1 MSTASSSNSSGDEPH
16 KKKDDASN
24 EESSHLLEANEN
36 GDKYGSR
43 QAVKIIKVH
52 PNGNESANASPQDQ
66 ENLLG
71 RMVHTSTENRS
82 RTLPQYVAAL
92 AAAGGAFA
100 AGTLLGWTSP
110 AETSIVKDDFY
121 GFEVSDESY
130 SWVSSFMTLGAACVC
145 IPIGF
150 LINMIGRKWTM
161 LLLVLPFVLGWAL
174 LIWAQNV
181 VMMFV
186 ARFILGIAGG
196 AFCVTAPMYTGEIA
210 QKDIRGTLGSFFQL
224 MITLGILFVYGIGAG
239 LDVFWMSVVCGIL
252 PIIFGVIFFFMPES
266 PTYLVSKDRSEAAVK
281 SIQWLRGKEYD
292 YAPELEELHQT
303 DREIR
308 ENKVNIM
315 AALGRP
321 VTIKA
326 LSISL
331 GLMFFQQLSGINA
344 VIFYSKAIFEDAKT
358 DIDASMST
366 ILIGVMQVVATFVS
380 TLVVDKLGRR
390 ILLLASG
397 IVMALST
404 TAIGVYFFLK
414 ERNEDSVENLGWLPV
429 ASLCIFMIM
438 FSIGYGPVPW
448 LMMGELFATDIKGFA
463 GSIAGTTNWVLA
475 FVVTKTFKNLNDGL
489 GSGGTFWLF
498 AGVTVVGVI
507 FVFFAVPETKGK
519 SLNEIQQELAGHR
532 NSLRVQPTN
541 VAEK

>member
-1 MSTASSSNSSGDEPH
+1 MSTVSSSNSSGDEPN
-16 KKKDDASN
+16 KKPGVNS
-24 EESSHLLEANEN
+24 EECSHLLEANEN
-36 GDKYGSR
+36 GAKYGSR
-43 QAVKIIKVH
+43 QA
-52 PNGNESANASPQDQ
+52 DQ

-82 RTLPQYVAAL
+82 KTLPQYVAAL

-110 AETSIVKDDFY
+110 AETGIVKDATAYDFD
-121 GFEVSDESY
+121 VSSTQY

-150 LINMIGRKWTM
+150 LINFIGRKWTM
-161 LLLVLPFVLGWAL
+161 LLLVAPFVVGWAL

-181 VMMFV
+181 FMMYI

-224 MITLGILFVYGIGAG
+224 MITIGILFVYGIGAG
-239 LDVFWMSVVCGIL
+239 LSVFWMSIVCGIL

-266 PTYLVSKDRSEAAVK
+266 PTYLVSKNRSDAAVK
-281 SIQWLRGKEYD
+281 SIQWLRGTEYD
-292 YAPELEELHQT
+292 YAPEMEELHQT
-303 DREIR
+303 EREIR
-308 ENKVNIM
+308 ENKVNIL
-315 AALGRP
+315 AALARP

-326 LSISL
+326 LCISL

-344 VIFYSKAIFEDAKT
+344 VIFYSEAIFEDANT
-358 DIDASMST
+358 GISASMST

-380 TLVVDKLGRR
+380 TMVVDKLGRR

-397 IVMALST
+397 AVMALST
-404 TAIGVYFFLK
+404 TAIGVYFYMK
-414 ERNEDSVENLGWLPV
+414 DQDPASVDNLGWLPV
-429 ASLCIFMIM
+429 GSLCIFMIM

-475 FVVTKTFKNLNDGL
+475 FVVTKTFKNLNDSL

-498 AGVTVVGVI
+498 AGVTIVGVI
-507 FVFFAVPETKGK
+507 FVFLAVPETKGK
-519 SLNEIQQELAGHR
+519 SLNEIQMELAGNR
-532 NSLRVQPTN
+532 NASTMQPAN
-541 VAEK
+541 GEPK

>member
-1 MSTASSSNSSGDEPH
+1 MSTASYSNSSGDEAN
-16 KKKDDASN
+16 KKAEAQN
-24 EESSHLLEANEN
+24 EESSHLLETNETN
-36 GDKYGSR
+36 GAKYGSR
-43 QAVKIIKVH
+43 QAVKIVKA
-52 PNGNESANASPQDQ
+52 NATESANASPQDQ

-71 RMVHTSTENRS
+71 NMVHTSTENKS

-110 AETSIVKDDFY
+110 SENEITDGDAYSFDVN
-121 GFEVSDESY
+121 DEQF
-130 SWVSSFMTLGAACVC
+130 SWIGAFMTLGAAVVC

-150 LINMIGRKWTM
+150 LINFIGRKWTM

-181 VMMFV
+181 VMMYI

-196 AFCVTAPMYTGEIA
+196 AFCVTAPMYTGEIS

-224 MITLGILFVYGIGAG
+224 MITIGILFVYGVGSG
-239 LDVFWMSVVCGIL
+239 LNVFWMSIVCGLL
-252 PIIFGVIFFFMPES
+252 PIIFGIIFFFMPES
-266 PTYLVSKDRSEAAVK
+266 PTYLVSKNRSEAAIK

-292 YAPELEELHQT
+292 YAPEMEELHQI

-308 ENKVNIM
+308 EQEVNIW
-315 AALGRP
+315 AALTRP

-326 LSISL
+326 MSISL
-331 GLMFFQQLSGINA
+331 GLMFFQQVSGINA
-344 VIFYSKAIFEDAKT
+344 VIFYSAGIFTAAKT
-358 DIDASMST
+358 GINESMST

-414 ERNEDSVENLGWLPV
+414 DQDESQVENLGWLPV
-429 ASLCIFMIM
+429 TSLCVFIIM
-438 FSIGYGPVPW
+438 FSIGFGPVPW

-475 FVVTKTFKNLNDGL
+475 FIITKTFKNLTDGL
-489 GSGGTFWLF
+489 GTGGTFWLF
-498 AGVTVVGVI
+498 AGLTVVGIV
-507 FVFFAVPETKGK
+507 FVFFIVPETKGK
-519 SLNEIQQELAGHR
+519 SLNEIQQELAGNR
-532 NSLRVQPTN
+532 SVVEQSNGVQS
-541 VAEK
+541 KK

>member
-1 MSTASSSNSSGDEPH
+1 MSTASYSNSSGDEPN
-16 KKKDDASN
+16 KKPDAQN
-24 EESSHLLEANEN
+24 EESSHLLEATEN
-36 GDKYGSR
+36 GAKYGSR
-43 QAVKIIKVH
+43 QAVKIVKA
-52 PNGNESANASPQDQ
+52 NANESANASLQDQ

-71 RMVHTSTENRS
+71 NMVHTSTENKS

-110 AETSIVKDDFY
+110 AETSIVDGSANYNFDVTTEQF
-121 GFEVSDESY
+121 
-130 SWVSSFMTLGAACVC
+130 SWVGAFMTLGAACVC

-150 LINMIGRKWTM
+150 LINQIGRKWTM
-161 LLLVLPFVLGWAL
+161 LLLVLPFIVGWAM

-181 VMMFV
+181 VMMYV

-224 MITLGILFVYGIGAG
+224 MITIGILFVYGLGAG
-239 LDVFWMSVVCGIL
+239 LNVFWLSIICGLI
-252 PIIFGVIFFFMPES
+252 PIVFGVIFFFMPES
-266 PTYLVSKDRSEAAVK
+266 PTYLVSKGRSESAVQ

-308 ENKVNIM
+308 EQRVNIW
-315 AALGRP
+315 AALTRP

-326 LSISL
+326 MSISL
-331 GLMFFQQLSGINA
+331 GLMFFQQVSGINA
-344 VIFYSKAIFEDAKT
+344 VIFYSEGIFEAAKT
-358 DIDASMST
+358 GIDSSLST
-366 ILIGVMQVVATFVS
+366 ILIGVMQVVATLAS
-380 TLVVDKLGRR
+380 TIVVDKLGRR
-390 ILLLASG
+390 LLLLASG

-414 ERNEDSVENLGWLPV
+414 DQDENSVANLGWLPV
-429 ASLCIFMIM
+429 ASLCIFIIM

-475 FVVTKTFKNLNDGL
+475 FIITKTFKNLTEGL
-489 GSGGTFWLF
+489 GSGPTFWLF
-498 AGVTVVGVI
+498 SGLTVVGVF
-507 FVFFAVPETKGK
+507 FVFFVVPETKGK
-519 SLNEIQQELAGHR
+519 SLNEIQQELAG
-532 NSLRVQPTN
+532 NQNASSLQPEN
-541 VAEK
+541 NGAKK

>member
-1 MSTASSSNSSGDEPH
+1 MSTVSSSNSSGDEPN
-16 KKKDDASN
+16 KRPGVNS
-24 EESSHLLEANEN
+24 EESSHLLEATEN
-36 GDKYGSR
+36 GAKYGSR
-43 QAVKIIKVH
+43 QAVKIIKTPV
-52 PNGNESANASPQDQ
+52 NDSANANDRPQDQ

-71 RMVHTSTENRS
+71 KMVHTSTENRAN
-82 RTLPQYVAAL
+82 TFPQYVAAL

-110 AETSIVKDDFY
+110 AETEIVKDGTAYDFD
-121 GFEVSDESY
+121 VSSEQY

-150 LINMIGRKWTM
+150 LINFIGRKWTM
-161 LLLVLPFVLGWAL
+161 LLLVIPFVLGWAL
-174 LIWAQNV
+174 LIWAQSV
-181 VMMFV
+181 IMMYI

-224 MITLGILFVYGIGAG
+224 MITIGILFVYGIGAG
-239 LDVFWMSVVCGIL
+239 LDVNKMSIVCGII

-266 PTYLVSKDRSEAAVK
+266 PTYLVSKNRSESAVK
-281 SIQWLRGKEYD
+281 SIQWLRGTEYD
-292 YAPELEELHQT
+292 YRAELEELHQT

-308 ENKVNIM
+308 QNKVNIL
-315 AALGRP
+315 AALARP

-326 LSISL
+326 LCISL

-344 VIFYSKAIFEDAKT
+344 VIFYSEAIFEDANT
-358 DIDASMST
+358 GISSSMST

-380 TLVVDKLGRR
+380 TMVVDKLGRR

-397 IVMALST
+397 AVMALST
-404 TAIGVYFFLK
+404 TAIGVYFYMK
-414 ERNEDSVENLGWLPV
+414 DKNAGSVENLGWLPV

-475 FVVTKTFKNLNDGL
+475 FIVTKTFKNLNDAL

-507 FVFFAVPETKGK
+507 FVALAVPETKGK
-519 SLNEIQQELAGHR
+519 SLNEIQMELGGNRQPSTMQPA
-532 NSLRVQPTN
+532 NSEP
-541 VAEK
+541 K

>member
-1 MSTASSSNSSGDEPH
+1 
-16 KKKDDASN
+16 
-24 EESSHLLEANEN
+24 
-36 GDKYGSR
+36 
-43 QAVKIIKVH
+43 
-52 PNGNESANASPQDQ
+52 
-66 ENLLG
+66 
-71 RMVHTSTENRS
+71 MVHTSTENKS
-82 RTLPQYVAAL
+82 KVLPQYVAAL

-100 AGTLLGWTSP
+100 AGTVLGWTSP
-110 AETSIVKDDFY
+110 ADTPIVADGTAYDFD
-121 GFEVSDESY
+121 VSKEQF
-130 SWVSSFMTLGAACVC
+130 SWISSFMTLGAACVC

-161 LLLVLPFVLGWAL
+161 LFLVLPFVLGWAL

-181 VMMFV
+181 GMMYA

-224 MITLGILFVYGIGAG
+224 MITIGILFVYGIGAG
-239 LDVFWMSVVCGIL
+239 LNVFWMSVVCGIL

-266 PTYLVSKDRSEAAVK
+266 PTYLVSKDRTQAAVN
-281 SIQWLRGKEYD
+281 SIQWLRGQDYD
-292 YAPELEELHQT
+292 YAPELEELHKT
-303 DREIR
+303 NREIR

-315 AALGRP
+315 EALTRP

-331 GLMFFQQLSGINA
+331 GLMFFQQVSGINA
-344 VIFYSKAIFEDAKT
+344 VIFYSNAIFEAANTGIRSD
-358 DIDASMST
+358 MST

-380 TLVVDKLGRR
+380 VLVVDKLGRR

-404 TAIGVYFFLK
+404 IAIGVYFYMK
-414 ERNEDSVENLGWLPV
+414 DQDEKSVDNLGWLPV
-429 ASLCIFMIM
+429 SSLCVFIVM
-438 FSIGYGPVPW
+438 FSIGFGPVPW

-475 FVVTKTFKNLNDGL
+475 FVVTKTFKNLNEGL
-489 GSGGTFWLF
+489 GTGGTFWLF
-498 AGVTVVGVI
+498 AGLTLVGVI

-519 SLNEIQQELAGHR
+519 SLNEIQQELAG
-532 NSLRVQPTN
+532 NSNLEPSNAIRS
-541 VAEK
+541 EK

>member
-1 MSTASSSNSSGDEPH
+1 MSTASYSNSSGDEPN
-16 KKKDDASN
+16 KKADAQN
-24 EESSHLLEANEN
+24 EESSHLLETNETN
-36 GDKYGSR
+36 GAKYGSR
-43 QAVKIIKVH
+43 QAVKIVKA
-52 PNGNESANASPQDQ
+52 NATESANASPQDQ

-71 RMVHTSTENRS
+71 NMVHTSTENKS

-110 AETSIVKDDFY
+110 AESEIIDGDAYKFD
-121 GFEVSDESY
+121 VSEEQF
-130 SWVSSFMTLGAACVC
+130 SWVGAFMTLGAACVC

-150 LINMIGRKWTM
+150 LINFIGRKWTM
-161 LLLVLPFVLGWAL
+161 LLLVLPFVVGWAL

-181 VMMFV
+181 VMMYI

-224 MITLGILFVYGIGAG
+224 MITIGILFVYGIGAG
-239 LDVFWMSVVCGIL
+239 LNVEWMSLVCGLL
-252 PIIFGVIFFFMPES
+252 PIIFGIIFFFMPES
-266 PTYLVSKDRSEAAVK
+266 PTYLVSKNRSEAAVK

-292 YAPELEELHQT
+292 YGPEMEELHQV

-308 ENKVNIM
+308 EQQVNIWS
-315 AALGRP
+315 ALTRP

-326 LSISL
+326 MSISL
-331 GLMFFQQLSGINA
+331 GLMFFQQVSGINA
-344 VIFYSKAIFEDAKT
+344 VIFYSAGIFKEAKT
-358 DIDASMST
+358 GIDAGMST

-380 TLVVDKLGRR
+380 TMVVDKLGRR

-414 ERNEDSVENLGWLPV
+414 DQDENQVENLGWLPV

-475 FVVTKTFKNLNDGL
+475 FVITKTFKNLNEGL

-498 AGVTVVGVI
+498 AGLTVVGVI
-507 FVFFAVPETKGK
+507 FVFFLVPETKGK
-519 SLNEIQQELAGHR
+519 SLNEIQQELAGNR
-532 NSLRVQPTN
+532 SAVQQTN
-541 VAEK
+541 VDQSKK

>member
-1 MSTASSSNSSGDEPH
+1 MSTASCSNSSGDEPN
-16 KKKDDASN
+16 KKSDAHN
-24 EESSHLLEANEN
+24 EESSHLLETNETN
-36 GDKYGSR
+36 GAKYGSR
-43 QAVKIIKVH
+43 QAVKIVKA
-52 PNGNESANASPQDQ
+52 NATESANASPQDQ

-71 RMVHTSTENRS
+71 NMVHTSTENKS

-110 AETSIVKDDFY
+110 AESDIIDGNSAYNFP
-121 GFEVSDESY
+121 VSEEQF
-130 SWVSSFMTLGAACVC
+130 SWVGAFMTLGAAVVC

-150 LINMIGRKWTM
+150 LINFIGRKWTM
-161 LLLVLPFVLGWAL
+161 LLLVLPFVVGWAL

-181 VMMFV
+181 VMMYI

-196 AFCVTAPMYTGEIA
+196 AFCVTAPMYTGEIS

-224 MITLGILFVYGIGAG
+224 MITIGILFVYGVGAG
-239 LDVFWMSVVCGIL
+239 LNVEQMSIVCGVL

-266 PTYLVSKDRSEAAVK
+266 PTYLVSKNRSEAAIK
-281 SIQWLRGKEYD
+281 SIQWLRGKDYD
-292 YAPELEELHQT
+292 YAPEMEELHEV

-308 ENKVNIM
+308 EQQVNIW
-315 AALGRP
+315 AALTRP

-326 LSISL
+326 MSISL
-331 GLMFFQQLSGINA
+331 GLMFFQQVSGINA
-344 VIFYSKAIFEDAKT
+344 VIFYSAGIFQEAKT
-358 DIDASMST
+358 GIDAGMST

-380 TLVVDKLGRR
+380 TMVVDKLGRR

-414 ERNEDSVENLGWLPV
+414 DQDEAQVENLGWLPV

-475 FVVTKTFKNLNDGL
+475 FIITKTFKNLNEGL

-498 AGVTVVGVI
+498 AGLTVVGVV
-507 FVFFAVPETKGK
+507 FVFFIVPETKGK
-519 SLNEIQQELAGHR
+519 SLNEIQQELAGNR
-532 NSLRVQPTN
+532 SAVQQTN
-541 VAEK
+541 AEQSKK

>member
-1 MSTASSSNSSGDEPH
+1 MSTASYSNSSGDEPN
-16 KKKDDASN
+16 KKPDAQN
-24 EESSHLLEANEN
+24 EESSHLLEATEN
-36 GDKYGSR
+36 GVKYGSR
-43 QAVKIIKVH
+43 QA
-52 PNGNESANASPQDQ
+52 DQ

-71 RMVHTSTENRS
+71 NMVHTSTENKS
-82 RTLPQYVAAL
+82 KTLPQYVAAL

-110 AETSIVKDDFY
+110 AETSIVDGSANYDFD
-121 GFEVSDESY
+121 VSTEQF
-130 SWVSSFMTLGAACVC
+130 SWVGAFMTLGAACVC

-150 LINMIGRKWTM
+150 LINQIGRKWTM
-161 LLLVLPFVLGWAL
+161 LLLVLPFIVGWAM

-181 VMMFV
+181 VMMYV

-224 MITLGILFVYGIGAG
+224 MITIGILFVYGLGAG
-239 LDVFWMSVVCGIL
+239 LNVFWLSIICGLI
-252 PIIFGVIFFFMPES
+252 PIVFGVIFFFMPES
-266 PTYLVSKDRSEAAVK
+266 PTYLVSKGRSESAVQ

-308 ENKVNIM
+308 EQRVNIW
-315 AALGRP
+315 AALTRP

-326 LSISL
+326 MSISL
-331 GLMFFQQLSGINA
+331 GLMFFQQVSGINA
-344 VIFYSKAIFEDAKT
+344 VIFYSEGIFEAAKT
-358 DIDASMST
+358 GIDSSLST
-366 ILIGVMQVVATFVS
+366 ILIGVMQVVATLAS
-380 TLVVDKLGRR
+380 TIVVDKLGRR
-390 ILLLASG
+390 LLLLASG

-414 ERNEDSVENLGWLPV
+414 DQDENSVANLGWLPV
-429 ASLCIFMIM
+429 ASLCIFIIM

-475 FVVTKTFKNLNDGL
+475 FIITKTFKNLTEGL
-489 GSGGTFWLF
+489 GSGPTFWLF
-498 AGVTVVGVI
+498 SGLTVVGVF
-507 FVFFAVPETKGK
+507 FVFFVVPETKGK
-519 SLNEIQQELAGHR
+519 SLNEIQQELAG
-532 NSLRVQPTN
+532 NQNASSLQPEN
-541 VAEK
+541 NGAKK

>member
-1 MSTASSSNSSGDEPH
+1 MSTVSSSNSSGDEPN
-16 KKKDDASN
+16 KKPDASN
-24 EESSHLLEANEN
+24 EESSHLLETNEN
-36 GDKYGSR
+36 GAKYGSR
-43 QAVKIIKVH
+43 QA
-52 PNGNESANASPQDQ
+52 DQ
-66 ENLLG
+66 QNLLG
-71 RMVHTSTENRS
+71 QMVHTSTENKS
-82 RTLPQYVAAL
+82 KVLPQYVAAL

-100 AGTLLGWTSP
+100 AGTVLGWTSP
-110 AETSIVKDDFY
+110 ADTPIVADGTAYDFD
-121 GFEVSDESY
+121 VSKEQF
-130 SWVSSFMTLGAACVC
+130 SWISSFMTLGAACVC

-161 LLLVLPFVLGWAL
+161 LFLVLPFVLGWAL

-181 VMMFV
+181 GMMYA

-224 MITLGILFVYGIGAG
+224 MITIGILFVYGIGAG
-239 LDVFWMSVVCGIL
+239 LNVFWMSVVCGIL

-266 PTYLVSKDRSEAAVK
+266 PTYLVSKDRTQAAVN
-281 SIQWLRGKEYD
+281 SIQWLRGQDYD
-292 YAPELEELHQT
+292 YAPELEELHKT
-303 DREIR
+303 NREIR

-315 AALGRP
+315 EALTRP

-331 GLMFFQQLSGINA
+331 GLMFFQQVSGINA
-344 VIFYSKAIFEDAKT
+344 VIFYSNAIFEAANTGIRSD
-358 DIDASMST
+358 MST

-380 TLVVDKLGRR
+380 VLVVDKLGRR

-404 TAIGVYFFLK
+404 IAIGVYFYMK
-414 ERNEDSVENLGWLPV
+414 DQDEKSVDNLGWLPV
-429 ASLCIFMIM
+429 SSLCVFIVM
-438 FSIGYGPVPW
+438 FSIGFGPVPW

-475 FVVTKTFKNLNDGL
+475 FVVTKTFKNLNEGL
-489 GSGGTFWLF
+489 GTGGTFWLF
-498 AGVTVVGVI
+498 AGLTLVGVI

-519 SLNEIQQELAGHR
+519 SLNEIQQELAG
-532 NSLRVQPTN
+532 NSNLEPSNAIRS
-541 VAEK
+541 EK